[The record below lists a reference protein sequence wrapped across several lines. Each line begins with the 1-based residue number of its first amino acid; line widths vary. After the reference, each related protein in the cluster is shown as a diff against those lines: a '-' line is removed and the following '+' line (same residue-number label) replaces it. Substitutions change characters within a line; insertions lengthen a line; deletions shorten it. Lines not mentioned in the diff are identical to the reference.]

1 MYSHSPHDR
10 TRPMLA
16 RVDPIGA
23 ARQHS
28 LPCATHCPPGV
39 EAGGAIRMWNRDDRD
54 QEGLYGPCAVTARPG
69 VHGPA
74 GCACADQRGLRSY
87 EGACSPRARELEYT
101 ELDEC
106 PGADRGGFAT
116 VDARRPA
123 PARRIS
129 GAGRGGAVAVENRA
143 CSSIPITV
151 C

>member
-1 MYSHSPHDR
+1 MGALHHEQV
-10 TRPMLA
+10 A
-16 RVDPIGA
+16 RSAA
-23 ARQHS
+23 ARAARGS
-28 LPCATHCPPGV
+28 V
-39 EAGGAIRMWNRDDRD
+39 EGIGEAEQGRDAVAVVVLVVGGQIA
-54 QEGLYGPCAVTARPG
+54 G